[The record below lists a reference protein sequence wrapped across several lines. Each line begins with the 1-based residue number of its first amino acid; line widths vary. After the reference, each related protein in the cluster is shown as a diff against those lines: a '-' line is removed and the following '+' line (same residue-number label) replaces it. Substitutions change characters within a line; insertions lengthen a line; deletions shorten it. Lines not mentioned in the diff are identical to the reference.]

1 MKIYSLLKIV
11 ADTEMSLESSVELF
25 SSHEKGLKL
34 FDSYEK
40 EYLDKVKKEND
51 FTDEELE
58 QYIED
63 NRESLRDEYCL
74 SHYIDEDG
82 NEFLIELDVHN
93 M

>member
-11 ADTEMSLESSVELF
+11 ADTEMSLESSVNLF
-25 SSHEKGLKL
+25 SNHEEGLKI

-40 EYLDKVKKEND
+40 EYLDKVKEEND

-63 NRESLRDEYCL
+63 YRESLRDEYCL

-82 NEFLIELDVHN
+82 NEFLLELDVHN